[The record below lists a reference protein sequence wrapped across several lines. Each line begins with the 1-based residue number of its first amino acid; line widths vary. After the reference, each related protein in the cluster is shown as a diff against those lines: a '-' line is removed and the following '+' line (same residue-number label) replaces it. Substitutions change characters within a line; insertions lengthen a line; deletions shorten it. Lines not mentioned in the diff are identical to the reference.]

1 MSRNRL
7 GNFQGSEDPAYL
19 TEVDDISGWSKDERF
34 RVWVDI
40 ELLDG
45 VGSNLFIGVGLE
57 LLNDAEL
64 ELCGEGEE

>member
-1 MSRNRL
+1 M
-7 GNFQGSEDPAYL
+7 